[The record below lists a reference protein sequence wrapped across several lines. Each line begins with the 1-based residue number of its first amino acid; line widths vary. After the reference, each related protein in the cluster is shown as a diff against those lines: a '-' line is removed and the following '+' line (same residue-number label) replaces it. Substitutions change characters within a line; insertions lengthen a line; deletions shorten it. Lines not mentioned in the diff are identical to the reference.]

1 MRVSNSHPDLRA
13 THHRPCIMDIV
24 VDPACLRYGTSL
36 RYRTTAYQNSRRL
49 YGTSTVPYSST
60 SDRTLRNIPYRR
72 SEGPEGRE
80 PLHTTYYLLP
90 TTYYILPTTYYLLPS
105 TYNLLPTTY
114 CLLPTTYYLRVL
126 PTTYEYY
133 LLPTN
138 TTTYEYYLRVL
149 PST

>member
-72 SEGPEGRE
+72 SEGPDRGTR
-80 PLHTTYYLLP
+80 TSTYYLLP
-90 TTYYILPTTYYLLPS
+90 TTYYILPTTYYLLP
-105 TYNLLPTTY
+105 TTFY
-114 CLLPTTYYLRVL
+114 LQPTTYYLLPTAYCLL

-133 LLPTN
+133 LLPTKL